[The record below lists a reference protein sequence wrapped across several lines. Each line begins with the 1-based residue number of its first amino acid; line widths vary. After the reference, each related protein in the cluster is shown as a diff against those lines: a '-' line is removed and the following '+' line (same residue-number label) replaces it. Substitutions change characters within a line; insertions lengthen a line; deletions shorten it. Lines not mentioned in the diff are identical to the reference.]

1 MLLDACPQAAPSW
14 VDTHVGGRVDV
25 LVNNAG
31 VIESTLQPWWAMR
44 PDEARSILNVNTI
57 GPVLVTAAL
66 LPALRAGQR
75 KLVAN
80 MSSRCEYY
88 VRGGDQCVC
97 IVRLLAQMWY
107 LLVGCNSVIQQVR

>member
-1 MLLDACPQAAPSW
+1 
-14 VDTHVGGRVDV
+14 VDV

-80 MSSRCEYY
+80 ISSECGYHF
-88 VRGGDQCVC
+88 GGGKDCMHAPFWPTCCRNV
-97 IVRLLAQMWY
+97 LSGA
-107 LLVGCNSVIQQVR
+107 SA